1 METLEIKHLAA
12 YLPYKIKIR
21 VFRENE
27 SLFIEDVEITGEV
40 IDYIFE
46 TKEYSKYKYKPILRP
61 LSDLT
66 KEIEVYGKRFVPAN
80 TEMLCNFQ
88 ITNYKGFCFFDG
100 FGSNVNIDEMPYYTI
115 EKLLSWHFDIF
126 GLIDKGLAVNINE
139 LEAVS

>member
-61 LSDLT
+61 LSD
-66 KEIEVYGKRFVPAN
+66 IN
-80 TEMLCNFQ
+80 TE
-88 ITNYKGFCFFDG
+88 FCKKHNISFTHRFWSDLK
-100 FGSNVNIDEMPYYTI
+100 FNEGS
-115 EKLLSWHFDIF
+115 EKEGCSDYFTFKDCQVLAKHHFDLF
-126 GLIDKGLAVNINE
+126 NLIDKGLAVNINE
-139 LEAVS
+139 LEAVGV